1 MKFNSDDIIH
11 DSSQARIGRRT
22 LLASLAVAGAGGLAG
37 CPDVTVNI
45 GDGGGD
51 GSGGDGDGV
60 FDDSGDDSG
69 SDGSDGSESGS
80 DGGSGDRSCTD
91 IANGYEFQDVGA
103 RPVIFDFEYPAVFGN
118 LEYVQGGPLVIYEAE
133 QSIGDGLLLDIR
145 INQVTDPSQSVGMA
159 DQGASGATITFNGEE
174 VEFVGT
180 SSASSLGW
188 VGNLPYQFD
197 GERRTFSTTLE
208 LTSDRESNECGDA
221 LREAAEHI
229 VNSMELNAET
239 TL

>member
-1 MKFNSDDIIH
+1 M
-11 DSSQARIGRRT
+11 
-22 LLASLAVAGAGGLAG
+22 AVATGAVEMATVYSMIQETTAAAMAATGVKAVATVAV
-37 CPDVTVNI
+37 VT
-45 GDGGGD
+45 
-51 GSGGDGDGV
+51 
-60 FDDSGDDSG
+60 
-69 SDGSDGSESGS
+69 
-80 DGGSGDRSCTD
+80 
-91 IANGYEFQDVGA
+91 A
-103 RPVIFDFEYPAVFGN
+103 PVRTSRTATNSRTSVLGN